1 MNVIGDADNL
11 DKLTRRLL
19 SVFGDVHILATD
31 PNYYFFSRKTNDKKR
46 GAVSQHVTP
55 EELLANAVEAG
66 LSVVSGDCLALNVAR
81 TAHYRDKETL
91 IGWLAADEFL
101 DRCAREV
108 V

>member
-11 DKLTRRLL
+11 DQLTRRLS

-31 PNYYFFSRKTNDKKR
+31 PNYYFFSRKTNDGNR
-46 GAVSQHVTP
+46 RAVAKHVTP
-55 EELLANAVEAG
+55 EELLDSAVEAG
-66 LSVVSGDCLALNVAR
+66 LSVVSGDCLALNVAK

-91 IGWLAADEFL
+91 IGWLPAHEFL
-101 DRCAREV
+101 DRCTREV